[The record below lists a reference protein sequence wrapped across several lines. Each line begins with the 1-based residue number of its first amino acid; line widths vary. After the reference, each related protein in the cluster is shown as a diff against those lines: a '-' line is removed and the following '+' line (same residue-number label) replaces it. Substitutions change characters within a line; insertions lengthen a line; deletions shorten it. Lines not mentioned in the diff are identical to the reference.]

1 MINSFTNT
9 STEDIKKKNNSLSSA
24 TAKIKSVRSLMS
36 KYKIGAYLIPRA
48 DCFQGEFISENDN
61 RLRWITN
68 FSGSAGLCI
77 VTLKTIALF
86 VDGRYTIQAEN
97 EKNSSKIIVY
107 KLNKTI
113 IANWLKKN
121 VISYDKIG
129 FDPWL
134 HTWNEIQN
142 LKSEFRGKYKFKKVK
157 NIIDKIWIDKPKEE
171 YHKIFKL
178 SDKYTGH
185 SYTAKLAQINK
196 LKNNI
201 KVDYIIYTL
210 PESICWLANI
220 RGFDIPN
227 TPIAQSYAIQEKNG
241 DLDIF
246 IKKEKLSKDLVE
258 NFGPKV
264 KFFDISFFSKKLKK
278 LKGKIWLD
286 GNNCPIAIKSLI
298 SSKRNKIFNELDPA
312 LSIKSIKNKIEI
324 RNSRIAHKKDGLAM
338 INLLYWIEQ
347 NKRSRISEIDI
358 IEKLAEFRKKNTNYF
373 GPSFDTIC
381 GSGPNGAIIHYR
393 ANSKTNRIIK
403 SGDLVLIDSGGQYL
417 EGTTDITRTIG
428 FGKVNY
434 LKRKQYTL
442 VLKGM
447 IAVSKLKWPLGLTGK
462 DLDSI
467 PRYHLWQENLDYEHG
482 TGHGVGS
489 FLSVHEGPQG
499 ISKRN
504 EVELKSGMIVSNEPG
519 YYLQNSHGIRIENL
533 LLIKEPTEQS
543 QIEKIKTLSFE
554 TLTYCPF
561 DRFLI
566 IKDLLTIQEIEW
578 INSYH
583 QKVIKKYEARLD
595 GEKRSWLNKIC
606 SKL

>member
-1 MINSFTNT
+1 
-9 STEDIKKKNNSLSSA
+9 
-24 TAKIKSVRSLMS
+24 
-36 KYKIGAYLIPRA
+36 
-48 DCFQGEFISENDN
+48 
-61 RLRWITN
+61 
-68 FSGSAGLCI
+68 
-77 VTLKTIALF
+77 
-86 VDGRYTIQAEN
+86 
-97 EKNSSKIIVY
+97 
-107 KLNKTI
+107 
-113 IANWLKKN
+113 
-121 VISYDKIG
+121 
-129 FDPWL
+129 
-134 HTWNEIQN
+134 
-142 LKSEFRGKYKFKKVK
+142 
-157 NIIDKIWIDKPKEE
+157 
-171 YHKIFKL
+171 
-178 SDKYTGH
+178 
-185 SYTAKLAQINK
+185 
-196 LKNNI
+196 
-201 KVDYIIYTL
+201 
-210 PESICWLANI
+210 
-220 RGFDIPN
+220 
-227 TPIAQSYAIQEKNG
+227 
-241 DLDIF
+241 
-246 IKKEKLSKDLVE
+246 
-258 NFGPKV
+258 
-264 KFFDISFFSKKLKK
+264 
-278 LKGKIWLD
+278 
-286 GNNCPIAIKSLI
+286 
-298 SSKRNKIFNELDPA
+298 
-312 LSIKSIKNKIEI
+312 
-324 RNSRIAHKKDGLAM
+324 M

-347 NKRSRISEIDI
+347 KKRSRISEIDI

-566 IKDLLTIQEIEW
+566 VKDLLTIQEIEW